1 MRSGLG
7 FVGGDR
13 LAESVAAPLTV
24 RENLFINPAALG
36 RGGLDLRTP
45 AAERLEAVALG
56 DQVRLHPNDPDMPIE
71 MLSGGNQQKVVVAR
85 WMRIGPGLLILED
98 PTAGVDVGAK
108 AEIYRLLHE
117 ALGRGQAILLVSTD
131 FEEVAAICHRALVF
145 RDGAIVA
152 ELAMAELT
160 VAALTRAAAM
170 GAAHT
175 HH

>member
-1 MRSGLG
+1 
-7 FVGGDR
+7 
-13 LAESVAAPLTV
+13 
-24 RENLFINPAALG
+24 
-36 RGGLDLRTP
+36 
-45 AAERLEAVALG
+45 
-56 DQVRLHPNDPDMPIE
+56 
-71 MLSGGNQQKVVVAR
+71 VVVAR
-85 WMRIGPGLLILED
+85 WMRIGPDVLILED

-117 ALGRGQAILLVSTD
+117 ALGRGQAIVLVSTD

-152 ELAMAELT
+152 ELAMADLT

-170 GAAHT
+170 GASQT